1 MKKFFFALLLGLFCS
16 IGFSNTLPEFNVK
29 NDIEKTIMKIPA
41 VADNFVAVEL
51 QTKNIEKSF
60 VAAGE
65 SNLFSFEKPLNYFTT
80 NSKPKT
86 KYSFIPFL
94 EVNSWRIQLRNLNYN
109 DKSNL
114 NSYSIN
120 KHSYS
125 NSITLNSIPTKEL
138 KISQSFKSSNRNLK
152 DSNFFKEALFL

>member
-1 MKKFFFALLLGLFCS
+1 MKNFFFALLLGLFCS
-16 IGFSNTLPEFNVK
+16 IGFANTLPEFNVK

-60 VAAGE
+60 VASGE
-65 SNLFSFEKPLNYFTT
+65 SILFSFEKPLNYFTT

-94 EVNSWRIQLRNLNYN
+94 EVNSWRIQLRDINYN
-109 DKSNL
+109 NKSNL
-114 NSYSIN
+114 NYDNITN
-120 KHSYS
+120 PIFS
-125 NSITLNSIPTKEL
+125 NSITFNSMPKQEL
-138 KISQSFKSSNRNLK
+138 KISKSFKSDNRNFK
-152 DSNFFKEALFL
+152 DTSFLKEALFL

>member
-1 MKKFFFALLLGLFCS
+1 
-16 IGFSNTLPEFNVK
+16 V
-29 NDIEKTIMKIPA
+29 
-41 VADNFVAVEL
+41 
-51 QTKNIEKSF
+51 
-60 VAAGE
+60 AGE
-65 SNLFSFEKPLNYFTT
+65 SNLFSFEKSLNYFTT
-80 NSKPKT
+80 NSKPKP

-114 NSYSIN
+114 NFYSIN

-152 DSNFFKEALFL
+152 DTSFFKEALFL